1 MRAVQD
7 AVQIVR
13 MEAGDVEA
21 VAGLE
26 AEVSPAPWSVG
37 IFRDCLKAHYECWVF
52 RLGEIAGYVIVSLGP
67 GEAHLLNIAVAPD
80 QQRRGFGRQ
89 LLEKGVTVARQ
100 AGAERVF
107 LEVRPS
113 NLRARAIYE
122 KAGFEFLS
130 IRKKYYGLP
139 RPEDALVYALA
150 L

>member
-7 AVQIVR
+7 APQIVR

-21 VAGLE
+21 VASLE
-26 AEVSPAPWSVG
+26 AEVSPAPWSAGV
-37 IFRDCLKAHYECWVF
+37 FRDCLSAHYECWVF
-52 RLGEIAGYVIVSLGP
+52 RLDGIVGYVIVSLGP
-67 GEAHLLNIAVAPD
+67 DEAHLLNLAVAPNR
-80 QQRRGFGRQ
+80 QRRGFGRQ
-89 LLEKGVTVARQ
+89 LLAKGVTIARQ

-122 KAGFEFLS
+122 KAGFQFLS
-130 IRKKYYGLP
+130 LRKMYYGPP
-139 RPEDALVYALA
+139 RKEDALVYALS

>member
-7 AVQIVR
+7 ALQIVR

-21 VAGLE
+21 VASLE

-37 IFRDCLKAHYECWVF
+37 VFRDCLSAHYECWVF
-52 RLGEIAGYVIVSLGP
+52 RLDEIVGYLIVSLGP
-67 GEAHLLNIAVAPD
+67 DEAHLLNIAVAPNR
-80 QQRRGFGRQ
+80 QRRGLGRQ
-89 LLEKGVTVARQ
+89 LLAKGLAIARQ

-113 NLRARAIYE
+113 NIRARAIYE

-130 IRKKYYGLP
+130 LRKKYYGPP
-139 RPEDALVYALA
+139 REEDALVYAL
-150 L
+150 LL

>member
-1 MRAVQD
+1 MHAVQD
-7 AVQIVR
+7 APQIVR
-13 MEAGDVEA
+13 MEPGDVE
-21 VAGLE
+21 VVSGLE
-26 AEVSPAPWSVG
+26 AQVSPAPWSAEV
-37 IFRDCLKAHYECWVF
+37 FRDCLSAHYECWVF

>member
-1 MRAVQD
+1 MCAVQD
-7 AVQIVR
+7 APEIVR

-21 VAGLE
+21 VASLE
-26 AEVSPAPWSVG
+26 AEVSPAPWSAGV
-37 IFRDCLKAHYECWVF
+37 FRDCLSAHYECWVF
-52 RLGEIAGYVIVSLGP
+52 RLDGIVGYVIVSLGP
-67 GEAHLLNIAVAPD
+67 DEAHLLNLAVAPNR
-80 QQRRGFGRQ
+80 QRRGFGRQ
-89 LLEKGVTVARQ
+89 LLAKGVTIARQ

-130 IRKKYYGLP
+130 LRKMYYGPP
-139 RPEDALVYALA
+139 RKEDALVYALS

>member
-1 MRAVQD
+1 MCAVQD
-7 AVQIVR
+7 APEIVR
-13 MEAGDVEA
+13 MEVGDVEA

-26 AEVSPAPWSVG
+26 AEVSPAPWSAGV
-37 IFRDCLKAHYECWVF
+37 FRDCLSAHYECWVF
-52 RLGEIAGYVIVSLGP
+52 RLDGIVGYVIVSLGP
-67 GEAHLLNIAVAPD
+67 DEAHLLNLAVAPNR
-80 QQRRGFGRQ
+80 QRRGFGRQ
-89 LLEKGVTVARQ
+89 LLAKGVTIARQ

-130 IRKKYYGLP
+130 LRKMYYGPP
-139 RPEDALVYALA
+139 RKEDALVYALS